1 MAKNPSERQ
10 FQQDLQQYHMDNVVN
25 APKNYVYRVGY
36 EASTGNSTNENHI
49 AKKTRD
55 LNE

>member
-1 MAKNPSERQ
+1 METHPNERQ
-10 FQQDLQQYHMDNVVN
+10 FEQDAEQYNMDNIIN

-36 EASTGNSTNENHI
+36 EASSGNPTDNHDE

-55 LNE
+55 LQQ